1 MGIMMVVQ
9 KMAPMSG
16 SNVIAVQVRDILNYH
31 PLVALLMRMTTIM
44 KRIRVQ
50 NGLLGHHGAHAIAH
64 VVMANRHEHVLVRV
78 ESLDRDHVQ
87 EMDGKM
93 FKTVNLVNVQHGEN
107 GEDGHNVIK
116 LVIPDNRI
124 VLLLY
129 MFHGWNKGKIEVNR
143 S

>member
-1 MGIMMVVQ
+1 M
-9 KMAPMSG
+9 
-16 SNVIAVQVRDILNYH
+16 
-31 PLVALLMRMTTIM
+31 
-44 KRIRVQ
+44 Q
-50 NGLLGHHGAHAIAH
+50 NGPLGHHGARAIAH

-78 ESLDRDHVQ
+78 ESLDRVHVQ

-124 VLLLY
+124 VLLL
-129 MFHGWNKGKIEVNR
+129 
-143 S
+143 